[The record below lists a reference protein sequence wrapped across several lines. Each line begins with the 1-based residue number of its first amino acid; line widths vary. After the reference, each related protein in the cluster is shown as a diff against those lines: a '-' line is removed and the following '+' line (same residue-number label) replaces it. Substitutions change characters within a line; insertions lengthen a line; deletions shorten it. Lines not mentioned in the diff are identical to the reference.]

1 MKLVII
7 SLVAILCLSVHS
19 GNRSAA
25 QEAIDVWATIT
36 AALEASPLT
45 DLVFIIGN
53 ADGELY
59 VYGKGLGYPD
69 IPGVQIASSS
79 KWWTS
84 VLLITLVEQGVM
96 SLDNHP
102 QDYIDWWTND
112 PNDRRSQITLAH
124 LLSMTA
130 GFRSEPVCE
139 FDPFTTMDACV
150 QVMYEQHHFDV
161 PGTVFNY
168 NSSHMQVAGLMAQE
182 ATGETIVDLFRT
194 AIGDP
199 LGMQETTNFWRASE
213 QNSWMAG
220 GGNSSPRDYARFL
233 QAIMAGELVAD
244 SLPIMMEDR
253 TADPVRITASPI
265 AAVFEWHYGLGM
277 WKECLQRTWTA
288 DCDESQVYSSP
299 GGLGWYPWIDF
310 ENGYYAVLARQ
321 DFGTRG
327 NALLL
332 SGELALQLRPLI
344 LRALQA
350 SR

>member
-7 SLVAILCLSVHS
+7 CLVAILGLIVHS

-25 QEAIDVWATIT
+25 QETIDLWAPIA

-45 DLVFIIGN
+45 DLVLIVGN
-53 ADGELY
+53 AEGELY
-59 VYGKGLGYPD
+59 AYGKGVGYPD
-69 IPGVQIASSS
+69 IPQVQIASAS

-84 VLLITLVEQGVM
+84 VLLMTLVEQGVL
-96 SLDNHP
+96 SLDDHP
-102 QDYIDWWTND
+102 HEYIDWWTDD
-112 PNDRRSQITLAH
+112 PADRRSEITLEH

-130 GFRSEPVCE
+130 GFRSEPLCE
-139 FDPFTTMDACV
+139 FDPFVTMDACV
-150 QVMYEQHHFDV
+150 QVMYEQHHVDV

-182 ATGETIVDLFRT
+182 ATGETIVDLFRNN
-194 AIGDP
+194 IGEP

-253 TADPVRITASPI
+253 TADPIRITASPI
-265 AAVFEWHYGLGM
+265 AALFEWHYALGM
-277 WKECLQRTWTA
+277 WKECLQARWTA
-288 DCDESQVYSSP
+288 PCEGSQVYSSP

-321 DFGTRG
+321 EFGTRG
-327 NALLL
+327 SALLL
-332 SGELALQLRPLI
+332 SGELVLQLRPLI
-344 LRALQA
+344 LEALQA
-350 SR
+350 DG